1 MASPSCGSTS
11 RADRAAR
18 LTRGSLAT
26 LIPLR
31 IPTPQPWRPRGRT
44 SRTGNPEGDI
54 LPQLGVDLVTIRQ
67 IRRVFEG
74 KQALLAE
81 VFTEEELLYCTG
93 QRRPFQHL
101 AARYAAKEAVFKGL
115 GTGKTGRMRWRDVET
130 VHGAWGEPHLR
141 LRGEVAR
148 LAEVRGLRRC
158 AVSLTHAGNY
168 ALAVVLLTA

>member
-1 MASPSCGSTS
+1 MASPSCGSRS

-18 LTRGSLAT
+18 LIRRSLAA
-26 LIPLR
+26 LVPLQIPKPR
-31 IPTPQPWRPRGRT
+31 PWGPRGRA
-44 SRTGNPEGDI
+44 SRTGNPEGGI
-54 LPQLGVDLVTIRQ
+54 LPQLGVDLVPIRQ

-81 VFTEEELLYCTG
+81 VFTEEELRYCTG

-115 GTGKTGRMRWRDVET
+115 GTGMTGRMCWRDVET
-130 VHGAWGEPHLR
+130 IHGAWGEPHLR

-148 LAEVRGLRRC
+148 LAEVKGLRRC
-158 AVSLTHAGNY
+158 ALSLTHAGDY
-168 ALAVVLLTA
+168 ALAAVLLTA